1 MIIIIVIL
9 SILCILAGISPLPV
23 TEATRDIVCLEVAVR
38 TAHYRWRNRSGTMP
52 AGHRSGHTGV
62 F

>member
-1 MIIIIVIL
+1 MIIMIVIL
-9 SILCILAGISPLPV
+9 STLCILAGISPLLV
-23 TEATRDIVCLEVAVR
+23 TEETRDIVCLEMAAR
-38 TAHYRWRNRSGTMP
+38 TAQYRWRNRSGTMP